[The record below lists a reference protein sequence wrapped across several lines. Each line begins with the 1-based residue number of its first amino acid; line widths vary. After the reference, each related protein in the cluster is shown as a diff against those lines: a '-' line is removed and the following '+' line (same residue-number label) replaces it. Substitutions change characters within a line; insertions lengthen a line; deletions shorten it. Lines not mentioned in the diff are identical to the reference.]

1 MKIKILSRQT
11 VIDDSL
17 TDASADSAVLN
28 GGSDVITVEN
38 EFPAEV
44 SHKGDTTVIS
54 YFDPD
59 EKAESEISFLKTA
72 PHKVTV
78 RRRFEGKSEI
88 VFEKGRIFEGVY
100 ETPFGNIDLCVF
112 TEELSNTVS
121 PRGVGSISI
130 RYECELRGCDV
141 QLIELDMKLFEE

>member
-1 MKIKILSRQT
+1 MKIRVLSRQT

-17 TDASADSAVLN
+17 TDASADNALLN
-28 GGSDVITVEN
+28 GGSDVITVDN
-38 EFPAEV
+38 EFPAEI
-44 SHKGDTTVIS
+44 SHEGDLTVIS

-59 EKAESEISFLKTA
+59 EKAKSEISFLITA

-78 RRRFEGKSEI
+78 RRYFEGKSEI
-88 VFEKGRIFEGVY
+88 IFEKGRVFEGVY
-100 ETPFGNIDLCVF
+100 ETPFGNIGLFVF

-121 PRGVGSISI
+121 ASGVGSISI

-141 QLIELDMKLFEE
+141 QLIELDMKIF